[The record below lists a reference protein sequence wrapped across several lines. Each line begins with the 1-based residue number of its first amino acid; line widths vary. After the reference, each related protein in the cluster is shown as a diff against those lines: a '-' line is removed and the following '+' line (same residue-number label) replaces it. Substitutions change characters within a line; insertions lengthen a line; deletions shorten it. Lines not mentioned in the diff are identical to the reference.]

1 MGNSPLYPLT
11 PAGVAADIATAI
23 REQNRGWLPQVGG
36 SYIVPGWKINDIVDG
51 LALVDNAPEIN
62 AKVIKFDQL
71 AYIEKA
77 SIVISHGGAG
87 MGAKIR
93 LALYKMD
100 PTSGKATDLHVDYGV
115 FNVASSGQK
124 HISILGS
131 IPPGLYWEV
140 CFFNTSTMDLDGW
153 SYRRSNRAGTVGEVQ
168 ELVQGPGQDY
178 IGPTIPVGNPGAESR
193 FDTYLSYS
201 NLYLED
207 TSIIEGWVTNGAP
220 QSLAEYTF
228 YNGVTSAGRGPLVF
242 YKLSSN

>member
-11 PAGVAADIATAI
+11 PVGVAADIATAI
-23 REQNRGWLPQVGG
+23 REQNRGWLPQVAG
-36 SYIVPGWKINDIVDG
+36 SYIVPGWKINDIIDG
-51 LALVDNAPEIN
+51 LALIDNTPEIN

-77 SIVISHGGAG
+77 TIAISYGGEG
-87 MGAKIR
+87 MGAKMR

-100 PTSGKATDLHVDYGV
+100 PATGRPTDLHVDYGT

-140 CFFNTSTMDLDGW
+140 CFYNTSAMNLDGW
-153 SYRRSNRAGTVGEVQ
+153 SYRRTNRAGTVGEVQ

-178 IGPTIPVGNPGAESR
+178 IGPTLPIGSPGSESK
-193 FDTYLSYS
+193 FDTYLPSS
-201 NLYLED
+201 SLYLED

-228 YNGVTSAGRGPLVF
+228 YNGFASNGRGPLVF
-242 YKLSSN
+242 YKLSSD